1 MAVKAYVL
9 IEVEVGKAGAVV
21 DAVQKLEGVK
31 SADSVAGPYD
41 VVTAI
46 EAEELDA
53 VGNLVK
59 QIHWIS
65 GICKTTTL
73 IGVKF

>member
-9 IEVEVGKAGAVV
+9 IEVEVGEAGDVTES
-21 DAVQKLEGVK
+21 VQRLEGVR

-41 VVTAI
+41 VVATI
-46 EAEELDA
+46 EAADLEA

-59 QIHWIS
+59 QIHSTS
-65 GICKTTTL
+65 GVRRTSTL
-73 IGVKF
+73 IAVKF